1 MSDYLMIQ
9 PFAVQL
15 RRILKEY
22 EANGSIFGIHK
33 SFFYTPKPDAPM
45 PGIAFAVPNVYGK
58 YLATPIGPS
67 AGPHTQ
73 LSQNII
79 SAWLCGGRF
88 IELKTVQIL
97 DELEI
102 PRPCIDMEDE
112 GYNVEWSQELKLEES
127 AHEYVVAWAILHLLP
142 RILGWDGRDGVTPP
156 VGAQSV
162 GVHSMGAIFD
172 MSVGYNLEGI
182 QSPRVVNFMN
192 KMENAAEEVAQIKAI
207 LRRDFPQ
214 FADIEI
220 PDSIANSITLST
232 MHGCP
237 PDEIERI
244 TEYLLTERKLHTI
257 VKMNPTLLGKEQ
269 VLDILHNALGFKEIY
284 IPDSVFEHDIAYDK
298 AVGLIGRMQALA
310 AQQGLAFGVKLS
322 NTLAMHNHKQV
333 MPGDEMYMS
342 GRALYPVTMNLFNKL
357 AHEFNG
363 NLRVSYSAGADAL
376 NVATIASCGPVPITA
391 CSDLLKPGGYARF
404 SQWLDNLGAAMAAA
418 GATSLEQFSA
428 NKLENLQAAAA
439 AALTDHRWKKE
450 YVPYGL
456 PKVRSGLGLWDCIVA
471 PCMEQCAVCQDV
483 PEYNWWIK
491 EGDPDKALDVILA
504 RNPLPGVTGYVC
516 NHLCQT
522 RCVRNDYE
530 ETVAIRALKRYAEE
544 NGVATPLVPK
554 EKVGKRAAVIGSGP
568 SGWSA
573 AFYLALNG
581 IDVTIFE
588 AKDVIAGMMR
598 MVPVFR
604 LPWEVIQRDVD
615 RVLGMGVQLA
625 LNHPITGAPEKLLDQ
640 GFDAVYLATGFQRDT
655 PLRIPGM
662 DGPGVWAALTLLDRT
677 RRGERPHL
685 GSKALV
691 IGGGDTAMDA
701 VRTSQRLT
709 GNPTT
714 IVYRRTRQEMPASIE
729 EIEGALEEGNVLLE
743 LTTPV
748 RVVRAGEGPSAGD
761 AGAVV
766 ALECLRNEL
775 GEPGPDGRRRPVAI
789 PGSEFQIPCD
799 TVIVAVGQNPDFAFL
814 EGSVVTVCS
823 DGGIAIDHT
832 SGSTGV
838 PGVYAG
844 GDAAEAGP
852 ESIIAACGDGRRAA
866 ESICWQFGVPFDQ
879 PPADMPRL
887 TAEEITEVKHV
898 RARKLP
904 QVPTNMLPIE
914 LRQSFDLIDLSF
926 TREQAEAEAARCVQ
940 CTTFCDKCV
949 EVCPNRANQTF
960 LMRPVDVMLPRLT
973 MTRDAARVTGYE
985 RFVIGQERQ
994 IININDFC
1002 NACGDCTT
1010 FCVHHGQPWLDKPR
1024 LFLNEK
1030 DFLAE
1035 NHNAY
1040 RITNGN
1046 RNSDC
1051 RVIRH
1056 RDMGRETRLSRDNG
1070 HLVYEC
1076 PEARIVLT
1084 HDFEVRDVAVR
1095 KQFTGSLSLRDAAE
1109 LAVLLKGVTD
1119 TLPHLIIE

>member
-33 SFFYTPKPDAPM
+33 SLFYTPKPDAP
-45 PGIAFAVPNVYGK
+45 FAVPDVYGK

-73 LSQNII
+73 CSQNII

-97 DELEI
+97 DELVI

-127 AHEYVVAWAILHLLP
+127 AHEYVVAWAIVHILP
-142 RILGWDGRDGVTPP
+142 RLLGWEGVAPM
-156 VGAQSV
+156 GAQP
-162 GVHSMGAIFD
+162 GTIFD

-182 QSPRVVNFMN
+182 QSPTVVNFMN
-192 KMENAAEEVAQIKAI
+192 KMEDASEEVAQVKAI

-220 PDSIANSITLST
+220 PNRIANSITLST

-244 TEYLLTERKLHTI
+244 TEHLLTDRKLHTI

-269 VLDILHNALGFKEIY
+269 VLDILHNALGFHEIY

-298 AVGLIGRMQALA
+298 AVGLIGRMQNVA

-322 NTLAMHNHKQV
+322 NTLAMHNHKNV

-342 GRALYPVTMNLFNKL
+342 GRALYPVTINLFNKL

-376 NVATIASCGPVPITA
+376 NIATIASCGPVPVTA

-404 SQWLDNLGAAMAAA
+404 GQWLENLEAAMAAA
-418 GATSLEQFSA
+418 GAKNLAEFSS
-428 NKLENLQAAAA
+428 NKLANVKAAAA

-456 PKVRSGLGLWDCIVA
+456 PKVKSGLGLWDCIVA

-491 EGDPDKALDVILA
+491 EGDPDKALQTILA

-544 NGVATPLVPK
+544 NGTVAPLTPK
-554 EKVGKRAAVIGSGP
+554 DKTGKKAAIIGSGP

-581 IDVTIFE
+581 VDVTIFE
-588 AKDVIAGMMR
+588 AKDDIAGMMR

-615 RVLGMGVQLA
+615 RVLDMGVTLK
-625 LNHPITGAPEKLLDQ
+625 LNSPITGAPEKLLQQ
-640 GFDAVYLATGFQRDT
+640 GVDGVVYDAVYVATGFQRDT
-655 PLRIPGM
+655 PLRVPGVE
-662 DGPGVWAALTLLDRT
+662 GPGVYAALSLLDRT
-677 RRGERPHL
+677 RRGERPDL
-685 GSKALV
+685 GKKALV

-729 EIEGALEEGNVLLE
+729 EIEGALEEGNILLE
-743 LTTPV
+743 LTSPV
-748 RVVRAGEGPSAGD
+748 AVVRDEAGK
-761 AGAVV
+761 VV
-766 ALECLRNEL
+766 ALECLRNKL
-775 GEPGPDGRRRPVAI
+775 GEPGPDGRRKPVAI
-789 PGSEFQIPCD
+789 AGSEFRIPCD
-799 TVIVAVGQNPDFAFL
+799 TVLVAVGQNPDFAFL
-814 EGSVVTVCS
+814 DGSVVTVCS
-823 DGGIAIDHT
+823 EGGIAIDHA

-866 ESICWQFGVPFDQ
+866 ESICWQFGIPFSQ
-879 PPADMPRL
+879 PPVEKPAL
-887 TAEEITEVKHV
+887 SAQEIIEVKQV
-898 RARKLP
+898 RARKQP
-904 QVPTNMLPIE
+904 QVKTAMLPIE

-926 TREQAEAEAARCVQ
+926 TREQAEAEAGRCVQ

-960 LMRPVDVMLPRLT
+960 LMRPVDVMLPRL
-973 MTRDAARVTGYE
+973 AAKDGALAVIGQE
-985 RFVIGQERQ
+985 RFVIGQTRQ

-1035 NHNAY
+1035 DHNAY
-1040 RITNGN
+1040 RITGN
-1046 RNSDC
+1046 I
-1051 RVIRH
+1051 IRH
-1056 RDMGRETRLSRDNG
+1056 RDIGAAGQPRESQLTRTNG

-1076 PEARIVLT
+1076 PEVRVTLT
-1084 HDFEVRDVAVR
+1084 PAFEIKELVA
-1095 KQFTGSLSLRDAAE
+1095 KTPFAGPLSLRDAAE
-1109 LAVLLKGVTD
+1109 LAVILKGITE
-1119 TLPHLIIE
+1119 TLPHLVVA

>member
-22 EANGSIFGIHK
+22 EANGAIFGIHK
-33 SFFYTPKPDAPM
+33 SLFYTPQPDAP
-45 PGIAFAVPNVYGK
+45 FAVPDVYGR
-58 YLATPIGPS
+58 YLGTPIGPS

-73 LSQNII
+73 CSQNII

-97 DELEI
+97 DELVI

-127 AHEYVVAWAILHLLP
+127 AHEYVVSWALVHILP
-142 RILGWDGRDGVTPP
+142 RILGWDRLETLQAPSLPGT
-156 VGAQSV
+156 
-162 GVHSMGAIFD
+162 IFD

-192 KMENAAEEVAQIKAI
+192 KMEDASEEIAQIKDI

-220 PDSIANSITLST
+220 PNRIANSITLST

-244 TEYLLTERKLHTI
+244 TEYLLTDRKLHTI

-269 VLDILHNALGFKEIY
+269 VLDILHNALGFREIY

-298 AVGLIGRMQALA
+298 AVGLIGRMQSLA

-342 GRALYPVTMNLFNKL
+342 GRALYPITMNLFNKL

-376 NVATIASCGPVPITA
+376 NIATIASCGPVPVTA

-404 SQWLDNLGAAMAAA
+404 GQWLKNLEAAMVAA
-418 GATSLEQFSA
+418 GARSLDEFSA
-428 NKLENLQAAAA
+428 NKLDNLKTAAA

-456 PKVRSGLGLWDCIVA
+456 PKVKSGLGLWDCIVA

-491 EGDPDKALDVILA
+491 EGNPDKALEVILA

-544 NGVATPLVPK
+544 NGTVAPLVPK
-554 EKVGKRAAVIGSGP
+554 DKAGKKVAVIGSGP

-581 IDVTIFE
+581 VDVTIFE
-588 AKDVIAGMMR
+588 ARDVIAGMMR
-598 MVPVFR
+598 LVPVFR

-615 RVLGMGVQLA
+615 RVLAMGVGLE
-625 LNHPITGAPEKLLDQ
+625 LNSPVTTAPEKLLEQ
-640 GFDAVYLATGFQRDT
+640 GFDAVYVATGFQRDT
-655 PLRIPGM
+655 PLRIPGIE
-662 DGPGVWAALTLLDRT
+662 GPGVYAALNLLDRT
-677 RRGERPHL
+677 RRGERPDL
-685 GSKALV
+685 GKKALV

-714 IVYRRTRQEMPASIE
+714 IVYRRTRQEMPASLE
-729 EIEGALEEGNVLLE
+729 EIEGALEEGNILLE
-743 LTTPV
+743 LTSPLA
-748 RVVRAGEGPSAGD
+748 VVRDETGK
-761 AGAVV
+761 VV
-766 ALECLRNEL
+766 ALECLRNQL
-775 GEPGPDGRRRPVAI
+775 GEPGPDGRRKPVAI
-789 PGSEFQIPCD
+789 PGSEFRIPCD
-799 TVIVAVGQNPDFAFL
+799 TVIVAVGQNPDFTFL
-814 EGSVVTVCS
+814 DGSVVTICS
-823 DGGIAIDHT
+823 EGGIAIDHA

-852 ESIIAACGDGRRAA
+852 ESIIAACEGGRRAA
-866 ESICWQFGVPFDQ
+866 ESICWEFGVPFSE
-879 PPADMPRL
+879 PPAEKPQL
-887 TAEEITEVKHV
+887 SAEEIIEVKHV
-898 RARKLP
+898 RAHKLP
-904 QVPTNMLPIE
+904 QVKTGILPIK
-914 LRQSFDLIDLSF
+914 LRQGFDLIDLSF

-960 LMRPVDVMLPRLT
+960 LMRPVDVMLPRLS
-973 MTRDAARVTGYE
+973 MKDDALVVTGLE
-985 RFVIGQERQ
+985 RFVIGQTRQ
-994 IININDFC
+994 IVNINDFC
-1002 NACGDCTT
+1002 NECGDCTT
-1010 FCVHHGQPWLDKPR
+1010 FCVHHGRPWLDKPR

-1035 NHNAY
+1035 KHNAY
-1040 RITNGN
+1040 RITG
-1046 RNSDC
+1046 DYGHDAC
-1051 RVIRH
+1051 IRH
-1056 RDMGRETRLSRDNG
+1056 HDVGRESQLTRVNG

-1076 PEARIVLT
+1076 PEVRVTLT
-1084 HDFEVRDVAVR
+1084 PTFEIKEMVA
-1095 KQFTGSLSLRDAAE
+1095 KTPFAGSLSLRDAAE
-1109 LAVLLKGVTD
+1109 LAVLLKGVTE
-1119 TLPHLIIE
+1119 TLPHLVIE

>member
-1 MSDYLMIQ
+1 MSDILRVQ
-9 PFAVQL
+9 PFDRLL
-15 RRILKEY
+15 RRILAEY
-22 EANGSIFGIHK
+22 EHSRSIFGIHE
-33 SFFYTPKPDAPM
+33 SLWYRPRHDAPY
-45 PGIAFAVPNVYGK
+45 ALADVFGK
-58 YLATPIGPS
+58 PLATPIGPS

-127 AHEYVVAWAILHLLP
+127 AAEYVNAWVLVHILP
-142 RILGWDGRDGVTPP
+142 RLLGWDTVETLHATSLPGT
-156 VGAQSV
+156 
-162 GVHSMGAIFD
+162 IFD

-182 QSPRVVNFMN
+182 KSPRVVRFMDTL
-192 KMENAAEEVAQIKAI
+192 EDASEELAQIRAI

-220 PDSIANSITLST
+220 PGQIANSITLST

-244 TEYLLTERKLHTI
+244 CEYLLTERKLHTI

-269 VLDILHNALGFKEIY
+269 VLDILHHDLGFREIV
-284 IPDSVFEHDIAYDK
+284 IPDSVFEHDISYDK
-298 AVGLIGRMQALA
+298 AIGLIRRLQKLA
-310 AQQGLAFGVKLS
+310 AQQGLAFGIKLS
-322 NTLAMHNHKQV
+322 NTLAMHNHKEV

-357 AHEFNG
+357 AHEFAPSTILRQAQG
-363 NLRVSYSAGADAL
+363 DSSGQGLRVSYSAGADAL
-376 NVATIASCGPVPITA
+376 NVATIASCGAVPITA

-404 SQWLDNLGAAMAAA
+404 GQW
-418 GATSLEQFSA
+418 
-428 NKLENLQAAAA
+428 LENLEAAMVAVGAKSLAEFSADKLANVKAAAA
-439 AALTDHRWKKE
+439 AALTEHRYKKA

-456 PKVRSGLGLWDCIVA
+456 PKVKSGLGLWDCIVA

-491 EGDPDKALDVILA
+491 EGDPDKALETILA

-522 RCVRNDYE
+522 RCVRNDYD

-544 NGVATPLVPK
+544 NGTLTPLAAK
-554 EKVGKRAAVIGSGP
+554 AKIGKKVAVIGSGP

-581 IDVTIFE
+581 VDVTIFE
-588 AKDVIAGMMR
+588 AKDVIGGMMR
-598 MVPVFR
+598 LVPVFR

-615 RVLGMGVQLA
+615 RILGLGVALE
-625 LNHPITGAPEKLLDQ
+625 LNHPITGAPEGLLSQ
-640 GFDAVYLATGFQRDT
+640 GFDAVYVATGFQHDT
-655 PLRIPGM
+655 PLRIPGIE
-662 DGPGVWAALTLLDRT
+662 GPGVYAALALLDRT
-677 RRGERPHL
+677 RRGERPDL
-685 GSKALV
+685 GKKALV

-701 VRTSQRLT
+701 IRTSQRLT

-714 IVYRRTRQEMPASIE
+714 IVYRRTRAEMPASPE
-729 EIEGALEEGNVLLE
+729 ELEGALEEGNILLE

-748 RVVRAGEGPSAGD
+748 RVIRDVAGK
-761 AGAVV
+761 VI
-766 ALECLRNEL
+766 ALECLRNKL
-775 GEPGPDGRRRPVAI
+775 GEPGPDGRRKPVAI

-799 TVIVAVGQNPDFAFL
+799 TVIVAVGQNPDFGFL
-814 EGSVVTVCS
+814 DSSAVTVCRE
-823 DGGIAIDHT
+823 GGIATDHAT
-832 SGSTGV
+832 ASTGV

-866 ESICWQFGVPFDQ
+866 ESICWQFGISFSQ
-879 PPADMPRL
+879 PPAETPKLSRQ
-887 TAEEITEVKHV
+887 EILDVKRV
-898 RARKLP
+898 RAIKAP
-904 QVPTNMLPIE
+904 QVKTAMLPIA
-914 LRQSFDLIDLSF
+914 RRDSFDLIDLSL
-926 TREQAEAEAARCVQ
+926 TQTEAQAEAARCVQ

-960 LMRPVDVMLPRLT
+960 LMRPVDMMLPRLAGQG
-973 MTRDAARVTGYE
+973 DKLAVIGYE

-1024 LFLNEK
+1024 LFLNEP
-1030 DFLAE
+1030 DFLVADY
-1035 NHNAY
+1035 NAY
-1040 RITNGN
+1040 HIAGGA
-1046 RNSDC
+1046 
-1051 RVIRH
+1051 IRH
-1056 RDMGRETRLSRDNG
+1056 RDAGRESSLTRSTTENG
-1070 HLVYEC
+1070 HLVYDC
-1076 PEARIVLT
+1076 PEVRVTLT
-1084 HDFEVRDVAVR
+1084 PAFEVVEMAV
-1095 KQFTGSLSLRDAAE
+1095 KQPFTGALSLRDAAE
-1109 LAVLLKGVTD
+1109 LAVILKGVSGS
-1119 TLPHLIIE
+1119 LPHLTI